1 MGTRW
6 HVGYGIVVLVAIIIA
21 LLVAVVGRTVLTR
34 EITME
39 YLQLGSR
46 ADDYA
51 GFDVRFT
58 NASATDVQNPHMRVE
73 VDVHADEWACQGY
86 IDPVSG
92 EAIAGTDLAL
102 RPLVIPAGA
111 SRDVT
116 ILCLIPDVPMGNAN
130 LQFR

>member
-1 MGTRW
+1 MGTRR
-6 HVGYGIVVLVAIIIA
+6 HVGFGIIVLAAIVIA
-21 LLVAVVGRTVLTR
+21 LLVAVVGRTILTR
-34 EITME
+34 AITME
-39 YLQLGSR
+39 YLQIGSR

-58 NASATDVQNPHMRVE
+58 NSSATEVQNPQMRVE

-92 EAIAGTDLAL
+92 EAIAGTDPSQ
-102 RPLVIPAGA
+102 RPLVIPAAA

-116 ILCLIPDVPMGNAN
+116 ILCLIPDVPMGNAK